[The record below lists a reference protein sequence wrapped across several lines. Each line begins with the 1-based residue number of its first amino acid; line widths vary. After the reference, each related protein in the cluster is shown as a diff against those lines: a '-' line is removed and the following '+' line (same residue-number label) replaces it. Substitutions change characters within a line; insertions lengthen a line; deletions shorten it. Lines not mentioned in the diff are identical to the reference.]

1 MMNVLKDLL
10 GILTERKLTK
20 TRTGHK
26 LATLLGLGLV
36 RTNRPISNSRRERMI
51 RFLGEL

>member
-1 MMNVLKDLL
+1 MKNLLKDLL
-10 GILTERKLTK
+10 GIFTERKLTK
-20 TRTGHK
+20 TRTGQK

-36 RTNRPISNSRRERMI
+36 RTNKPISNSRRERMI